1 MSGVIAIM
9 VALLVSAAALA
20 MDFSCGGFDDMT
32 PWDTRWGDSSS
43 SVGTTPEPTARV
55 TGTVTYRERIA
66 LSPEAA
72 LIVSLEDVSLQDA
85 PSVTI
90 AERVI
95 ENAGQVPIYFEIPY
109 AAERIEDWR
118 TYAVQAVIEER
129 GELAFINDTAYDVIT
144 YGQPTHV
151 DMVLVMVDGSPSPP
165 SASSSAWVQ
174 GVEVNRDGAGYS
186 LEVSFT
192 LSDYCSR
199 FDGYDLSVAG
209 SGIEVA
215 LEIADL
221 SAGGSVACA
230 QAIQELSQHI
240 PIEATLTAGESYTVS
255 VNGVLTN
262 SFTTPEDPSVEV
274 VTARS
279 PVESVEVLIME
290 SYPPQ
295 YSLHIVSA
303 LPKGSSCSWFNGYDI
318 ASPYPG
324 RIEVEVTHH
333 EVAELRVCTADY
345 PVVET
350 FVPLGADFE
359 SGREY
364 EVVVNGELA
373 ERFEAQ

>member
-32 PWDTRWGDSSS
+32 PWDTRWDDSSS
-43 SVGTTPEPTARV
+43 SVGTTP
-55 TGTVTYRERIA
+55 G
-66 LSPEAA
+66 
-72 LIVSLEDVSLQDA
+72 
-85 PSVTI
+85 
-90 AERVI
+90 
-95 ENAGQVPIYFEIPY
+95 
-109 AAERIEDWR
+109 
-118 TYAVQAVIEER
+118 
-129 GELAFINDTAYDVIT
+129 
-144 YGQPTHV
+144 
-151 DMVLVMVDGSPSPP
+151 GSPGTP

-174 GVEVNRDGAGYS
+174 VIEVSRDDADYA

-199 FDGYDLSVAG
+199 FDGYDLSVVG
-209 SGIEVA
+209 SGIEVT

-221 SAGGSVACA
+221 SDGGNIACA
-230 QAIQELSQHI
+230 QAIQELSANI
-240 PIEATLTAGESYTVS
+240 PIEEELTPGESYTVS

-262 SFTTPEDPSVEV
+262 SFSVPEDPSVEV

-318 ASPYPG
+318 GSPYPG
-324 RIEVEVTHH
+324 MIEVEVTHH
-333 EVAELRVCTADY
+333 EVTEFGICTADY
-345 PVVET
+345 PIVET

-359 SGREY
+359 PGREY

>member
-32 PWDTRWGDSSS
+32 PWDTWDNSSS
-43 SVGTTPEPTARV
+43 SVWTTPDDLPEP
-55 TGTVTYRERIA
+55 
-66 LSPEAA
+66 
-72 LIVSLEDVSLQDA
+72 
-85 PSVTI
+85 PSVS
-90 AERVI
+90 
-95 ENAGQVPIYFEIPY
+95 
-109 AAERIEDWR
+109 
-118 TYAVQAVIEER
+118 QA
-129 GELAFINDTAYDVIT
+129 
-144 YGQPTHV
+144 
-151 DMVLVMVDGSPSPP
+151 
-165 SASSSAWVQ
+165 AWVQ
-174 GVEVNRDGAGYS
+174 GVEISRDGAGYS

-192 LSDYCSR
+192 LPDYCSR
-199 FDGYDLSVAG
+199 FDGHDLSVVE
-209 SGIEVA
+209 SWIEVS

-221 SAGGSVACA
+221 SDGGNVACA
-230 QAIQELSQHI
+230 QAIQELSANI
-240 PIEATLTAGESYTVS
+240 PIEAALRQGENYTVS

-262 SFTTPEDPSVEV
+262 LFTTPEDPSVDV

-279 PVESVEVLIME
+279 PVESVELLIME

-295 YSLHIVSA
+295 YSLYIVSA

-318 ASPYPG
+318 GSPFPG
-324 RIEVEVTHH
+324 RVEVEVTHH

-345 PVVET
+345 PIVET

-359 SGREY
+359 PGQEY